1 MSRGPGVD
9 RRGVDPRA
17 PELIDEPVSDSRGTI
32 RPASRA
38 ARNHRA
44 RQPGTDNPR
53 CLLAERED
61 AALKGNQV
69 SDRRRI
75 ASARCVAP
83 SGCPPEGGIMQRWNR
98 PEPAPT
104 KRSTFTIPTTD
115 RATQVARLRRDAS
128 RYAICTT
135 CHGLREIPPGRRSE
149 PLQPCAC
156 SPERLRREWNTD
168 LAERVHLCEC
178 CCLELLPSGSR
189 FSVWFCPDC
198 GDRVRELNAQLGR
211 YTIPLARHSFM
222 AGVGIPGRVLLD
234 ADEEQLSAISESL
247 RLGILGWIESI
258 SRLHAYT
265 SDRIDDLARVV
276 GLDGLDTIP

>member
-1 MSRGPGVD
+1 
-9 RRGVDPRA
+9 
-17 PELIDEPVSDSRGTI
+17 
-32 RPASRA
+32 
-38 ARNHRA
+38 
-44 RQPGTDNPR
+44 
-53 CLLAERED
+53 
-61 AALKGNQV
+61 
-69 SDRRRI
+69 
-75 ASARCVAP
+75 
-83 SGCPPEGGIMQRWNR
+83 MQRWNR

-276 GLDGLDTIP
+276 GLDGLDTIPLATFLERVDETTAHDRAVAKVEAFRALVRWFATTPPSTTDREEAPSDDA